1 MFKHKT
7 FWLIAFAVVP
17 IAVWLW
23 PDNEQLRANQ
33 AHVDLAPTPE
43 PVTVEVLPEVEIGQ
57 IVDKEKGN
65 LAEEKDISPEEK
77 AILPEEVEAKFN
89 ETMQAQL
96 SGVVQA
102 YEQNIHYPSYT
113 VPLNEKSWDLRHP
126 QSFVENQLPIEGLDD
141 AEVTLS
147 LPKYIIFVGDPLQ
160 VNLTLKSKKMLPP
173 LNSLTVEVLENQM
186 VVGQIPMKQTQHDNT
201 LILYSSEYY
210 PTPSEVDQWG
220 QELQIRASIKMG
232 ESETLLVSPI
242 QYAHKCAQLLGAR
255 KSYLEG
261 SDLIIPLEFEVH
273 EPGHYQVRA
282 NLYDKINQPISHL
295 IMKASLGNEENLVL
309 LKVHSQILRD
319 RQAPGPYILR
329 EFNITKLPSIPGEIT
344 KYAASNVD
352 QIEVDGFELNLYDDT
367 PYVNEEA
374 KKHLEFLKQLAGQ

>member
-1 MFKHKT
+1 MMFKHKT
-7 FWLIAFAVVP
+7 LWLIAFAVVP

-23 PDNEQLRANQ
+23 PDNEQPKVNQ
-33 AHVDLAPTPE
+33 AHVDLVPTPK
-43 PVTVEVLPEVEIGQ
+43 PVTVEVVPEAEIGQ
-57 IVDKEKGN
+57 IMDEEKGN
-65 LAEEKDISPEEK
+65 LPEEK
-77 AILPEEVEAKFN
+77 AILPEEVETKFN
-89 ETMQAQL
+89 ETMQVQL
-96 SGVVQA
+96 SSVVQA

-126 QSFVENQLPIEGLDD
+126 QSFVDNHLPIEGVDGVE
-141 AEVTLS
+141 AALS

-160 VNLTLKSKKMLPP
+160 VNLTLKSKKILPP

-186 VVGQIPMKQTQHDNT
+186 VVGQIPMKQTQHDNS
-201 LILYSSEYY
+201 LIRFRSEYY
-210 PTPSEVDQWG
+210 PTQSEVDQWG
-220 QELQIRASIKMG
+220 QELQIRASISMG
-232 ESETLLVSPI
+232 ESETLLVSAF

-261 SDLIIPLEFEVH
+261 PNLIIPLEFEVH
-273 EPGHYQVRA
+273 QPGRYQVRA
-282 NLYDKINQPISHL
+282 NLYDKMENPISHL

-319 RQAPGPYILR
+319 RNAPGPYILR
-329 EFNITKLPSIPGEIT
+329 EFNITKLPSKPGEIT

-374 KKHLEFLKQLAGQ
+374 KKHLDFLKQLAGQ